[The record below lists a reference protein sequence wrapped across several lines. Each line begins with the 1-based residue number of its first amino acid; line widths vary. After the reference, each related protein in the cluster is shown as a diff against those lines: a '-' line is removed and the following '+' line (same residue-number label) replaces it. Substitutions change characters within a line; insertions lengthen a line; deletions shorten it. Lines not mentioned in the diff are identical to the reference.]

1 MHRSDVV
8 GHYHEDFLQI
18 SDTIYHCEDTLCLFA
33 EPQGGQVSQA
43 GHSELCFSHSTLSQF
58 ERVLSSLSNLTED
71 HFFNLRLNT

>member
-18 SDTIYHCEDTLCLFA
+18 SDTIFHCEDTLCLFA

-43 GHSELCFSHSTLSQF
+43 DHSEAALL
-58 ERVLSSLSNLTED
+58 LTQ
-71 HFFNLRLNT
+71 HTFTI